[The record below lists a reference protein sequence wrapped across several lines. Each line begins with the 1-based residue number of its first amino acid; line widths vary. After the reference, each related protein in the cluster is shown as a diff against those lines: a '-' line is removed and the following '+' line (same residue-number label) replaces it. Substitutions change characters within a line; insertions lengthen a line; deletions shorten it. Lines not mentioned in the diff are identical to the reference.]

1 MRRVTWILLLVLAFA
16 IPWEYSLDLGEGWGN
31 IARIV
36 CLMACAVALV
46 AVLQAGRL
54 RTPGPLLGS
63 VLALYVWNCCSY
75 LWSIVPLMTAVKM
88 RGFLQEMVIV
98 WLVWEFTESASDL
111 RALMRA
117 YMAGNWVLALLT
129 VASFATAR
137 AAGTDQ
143 VRFAAEGFDP
153 NDAARFLVLGFPFA
167 ALLFESERK
176 RAWRLAALMYL
187 PVGLIAVLL
196 TASRTGF
203 LLAGIGLAGCGLM
216 LAGRHL
222 KGVVISV
229 FSLPVGLGAVWL
241 TVPHSILERLS
252 SIPAQIQ
259 SMDLNQRR
267 TIWEAGWRAFG
278 HSPIVG
284 TGAGSFAS
292 AAGLNPLDTAHDTAL
307 SILAD
312 GGLMALALFC
322 AVAFLTVRA
331 MARTRKSIRGCLGV
345 ALMIWF
351 VACLV
356 ATVEEN
362 RATWFLIGL
371 IAAAWQVS
379 ESDPDGVDALFLSG
393 FHPGA
398 RAAGWGIEWHSPA
411 QLKSSSVVCK

>member
-36 CLMACAVALV
+36 CLMAGAGALA

-54 RTPGPLLGS
+54 RTPGPLLGC
-63 VLALYVWNCCSY
+63 VLALFLWICCSFF
-75 LWSIVPLMTAVKM
+75 WSIVPVITATKM

-98 WLVWEFTESASDL
+98 WLVWEFTESAGDL
-111 RALMRA
+111 RALIRA
-117 YMAGNWVLALLT
+117 YMAGNWALALLT
-129 VASFATAR
+129 VVSFAAAR
-137 AAGTDQ
+137 AAGTEQ

-167 ALLFESERK
+167 ALLFESERN
-176 RAWRLAALMYL
+176 RVLRWLALLYL
-187 PVGLIAVLL
+187 PAGSVAVLL

-203 LLAGIGLAGCGLM
+203 LLAGIALAGCGLM

-222 KGVVISV
+222 KGVLVSV
-229 FSLPVGLGAVWL
+229 SSLPVLSAVVWM
-241 TVPHSILERLS
+241 TVPHPIVERLS

-259 SMDLNQRR
+259 SMDLNQRW

-278 HSPIVG
+278 HSPLLG

-312 GGLMALALFC
+312 GGLMALALFF
-322 AVAFLTVRA
+322 AVVFLTVQGIT
-331 MARTRKSIRGCLGV
+331 RTRKSIRVCLGV
-345 ALMIWF
+345 ALLIWF
-351 VACLV
+351 VASLV

-362 RATWFLIGL
+362 RVTWFLIGL
-371 IAAAWQVS
+371 IAVACQIS
-379 ESDPDGVDALFLSG
+379 ESDPRGVDTLLLSG
-393 FHPGA
+393 
-398 RAAGWGIEWHSPA
+398 AAGASRGIRWKLPPCLA
-411 QLKSSSVVCK
+411 PSSASCR